1 MKWRDG
7 DSLSSDHAHTT
18 NPLCSLHTDI
28 INDYKKN
35 SKKTPYLEEKIKEIN
50 PKIKTDFVF
59 FRILVFVNLFF
70 YVFAISFLYLLC
82 LVGII
87 FFCLRRHS
95 GTGRIIYNSIIKKDK
110 ECERERER
118 KRDMGKRKI
127 QHFHIGSLM
136 KSRNIYTYVW

>member
-1 MKWRDG
+1 MF
-7 DSLSSDHAHTT
+7 S
-18 NPLCSLHTDI
+18 P
-28 INDYKKN
+28 
-35 SKKTPYLEEKIKEIN
+35 
-50 PKIKTDFVF
+50 F
-59 FRILVFVNLFF
+59 LFF
-70 YVFAISFLYLLC
+70 LHLLC

-110 ECERERER
+110 EWEREKER

-136 KSRNIYTYVW
+136 KSRNIYIRMIDARNQIFLPIMFLHQCTFFSFFFFFISSAFNRNRRKGIGGKQERERRDWISCTTLFFVS